1 MHLLRFALVGMT
13 LFVAGCDSGPSSAEV
28 TGEVKKA
35 SGEMMG
41 AANVVFFPSQ
51 GETATVKTDDK
62 GQFKVR
68 VVAGKA
74 KIAVMD
80 ATESTADMSPSA
92 INAKPKVRINAKYA
106 TPESSG
112 LTCDVGSQKD
122 KLVLVVD

>member
-1 MHLLRFALVGMT
+1 MQLVRFALLGLT
-13 LFVAGCDSGPSSAEV
+13 LFVAGCDSGTTTAEV
-28 TGEVKKA
+28 AGEVKKA

-41 AANVVFFPSQ
+41 GVNVVFFPAE
-51 GETATVKTDDK
+51 GETATAKTDDK

-68 VVAGKA
+68 VSAGKA

-80 ATESTADMSPSA
+80 ATESTPDMSPSA
-92 INAKPKVRINAKYA
+92 INAKPKVRIPTKYA

-122 KLVLVVD
+122 KLVLLVD